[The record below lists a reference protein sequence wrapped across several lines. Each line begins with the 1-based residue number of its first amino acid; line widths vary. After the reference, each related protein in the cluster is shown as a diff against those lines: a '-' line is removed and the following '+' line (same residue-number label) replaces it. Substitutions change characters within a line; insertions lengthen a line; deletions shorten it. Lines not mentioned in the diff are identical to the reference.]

1 MGPTNKSLSKNKPIV
16 IGLTGGIGAGKTVIA
31 RIFSSLGIPVFNSDD
46 EGKRLLAE
54 DEPTRQRVTE
64 LFGERAYVQGR
75 PDRKFLAEVVFADE
89 EKRNQLNSI
98 IHPAVR
104 QSFSQFVRQNTQ
116 APFIVNEAAIL
127 IETGA
132 YKDLDALILV
142 TAPDDLRIAR
152 VRERDGVSSESVK
165 QRMEAQWPQEK
176 KKDFAEF
183 IIENDGKKPV
193 LPAVLQI
200 FNTLKRVAEE

>member
-1 MGPTNKSLSKNKPIV
+1 MPKNKPIT

-31 RIFSSLGIPVFNSDD
+31 RIFSTLGIPVFNSDE

-54 DEPTRQRVTE
+54 DQQIRQRVTE
-64 LFGERAYVQGR
+64 VFGERAYVQGR
-75 PDRKFLAEVVFADE
+75 PDRKFLAEAIFADK
-89 EKRNQLNSI
+89 EKRDRLNAI
-98 IHPAVR
+98 IHPAVH
-104 QSFSQFVRQNTQ
+104 QSFSRFVGQNAD
-116 APFIVNEAAIL
+116 APFIINEAAIL

-132 YKDLDALILV
+132 YKNLDALILV

-152 VRERDGVSSESVK
+152 VRERDGVSSESVI

-176 KKDFAEF
+176 KRDYAEF
-183 IIENDGKKPV
+183 VIDNDGKKPV

-200 FNTLKRVAEE
+200 FNALTRVVA